1 MKINFAQA
9 TDLNSIQTV
18 IETAFS
24 DEENKSICELAA
36 NLLKETTNPPI
47 KSLVTTL
54 DDQAVGYV
62 SYSPIFLKSD
72 STISGYILAPLTV
85 SPKHQKQGVGS
96 SLINFGID
104 MLTKEGVGVLLV
116 YGDPEYYGRFGFKEE
131 IGRSFVPP
139 YPLEYPFGW
148 TGMMLNGA
156 EPPDAPVTFDCVA
169 ALSKPDLW

>member
-36 NLLKETTNPPI
+36 NLLRETTNPPI

-62 SYSPIFLKSD
+62 S
-72 STISGYILAPLTV
+72 
-85 SPKHQKQGVGS
+85 
-96 SLINFGID
+96 
-104 MLTKEGVGVLLV
+104 
-116 YGDPEYYGRFGFKEE
+116 
-131 IGRSFVPP
+131 
-139 YPLEYPFGW
+139 
-148 TGMMLNGA
+148 
-156 EPPDAPVTFDCVA
+156 
-169 ALSKPDLW
+169 